1 MSKIYRDIPRLL
13 LYLKVIEQY
22 NNFRQLGAEEDI
34 NFLKEKSN
42 NLLNIKD
49 TQELIKEFTW
59 CCKMV
64 NMYYNEIEPDFKQ
77 NTLKKIAQE
86 RNDL

>member
-1 MSKIYRDIPRLL
+1 MSKIHRDIPRIL

-22 NNFRQLGAEEDI
+22 NNFSQLGAEEDI
-34 NFLKEKSN
+34 NFLKEKAN

-64 NMYYNEIEPDFKQ
+64 NMYYNEIEPAFKQ
-77 NTLKKIAQE
+77 NTLKKIADD
-86 RNDL
+86 RDDL